1 MVLPIIRNQS
11 KTKTIPHTLFETFI
25 NSNSRR
31 KTQKFFFE
39 LETLE
44 IFTGAFLLKI
54 IIRV

>member
-44 IFTGAFLLKI
+44 IFTVAFLLKI

>member
-44 IFTGAFLLKI
+44 IFTRAFLLKI